1 MRSASTYR
9 GARRNAYVS
18 PAKGTRFFGWNA
30 WESANAKADLGMRS
44 HQANSAREAASKAL
58 VAAGSLAGPAVV
70 NYAFLDFYSREK
82 RTRVVNRIIST
93 LVKALPAIR
102 TPMRQRAA

>member
-9 GARRNAYVS
+9 GARRNAYVT
-18 PAKGTRFFGWNA
+18 PAANRTRFFGWHA
-30 WESANAKADLGMRS
+30 WESANAKADLGVRGA
-44 HQANSAREAASKAL
+44 QANSAREAASKAL

-70 NYAFLDFYSREK
+70 NYAFLDFYLREK

-93 LVKALPAIR
+93 LIKALPPVR
-102 TPMRQRAA
+102 KRAT